1 MLYITYLYIFLIK
14 TFIIDLRF
22 NMSLNKNNNNH
33 WYKFF
38 FANNNILKFL
48 NYLTPEQS
56 IIFIANN
63 IIV

>member
-1 MLYITYLYIFLIK
+1 
-14 TFIIDLRF
+14 
-22 NMSLNKNNNNH
+22 MSFNKNNNNH

-38 FANNNILKFL
+38 FASNNILKFL

-63 IIV
+63 IIVIYK